1 MARKKKKSPVDE
13 LSELDSAYEKMVGQ
27 QAIKKKKSPAL
38 LIVLLSLLLV
48 AILVVGVWLL
58 FSDHWLVMK
67 DVTVAGISM
76 EGMTKKEAKA
86 SLAQLA
92 DDRYATETMVVTV
105 MDTTLELE
113 AKGAGIEIDANAAID
128 EAYHHTGVFDLTPYI
143 TVTGDGL
150 DAMLKIFG
158 KEFNADLQPTVYTLE
173 GDVPALNTG
182 EDDGTGQ
189 TLTVTLGKPE
199 LGLDLEALRTT
210 ILSAYSTAYS
220 VIIPARSESVMRK
233 KKNI

>member
-113 AKGAGIEIDANAAID
+113 AKGTSSICA
-128 EAYHHTGVFDLTPYI
+128 
-143 TVTGDGL
+143 
-150 DAMLKIFG
+150 
-158 KEFNADLQPTVYTLE
+158 
-173 GDVPALNTG
+173 
-182 EDDGTGQ
+182 
-189 TLTVTLGKPE
+189 
-199 LGLDLEALRTT
+199 
-210 ILSAYSTAYS
+210 
-220 VIIPARSESVMRK
+220 
-233 KKNI
+233 